1 VVDVSQDVK
10 GVEGQ
15 ALGQSMSPGVGA
27 GPGVSEAAPAKFKI
41 WTWGSCGRSN
51 VFMVYPEKLDLA
63 WVTGR
68 TGTVKTDWFVLDVVN
83 MDSRKNM
90 NRELTFLDVFQPII
104 IYHFG
109 ALSCSKDFEAVYV
122 IAKEG
127 GSITIKELPIEVET
141 KTEVAGRFAT
151 LHEIKYVVY
160 NGEKIVLKQRE
171 IGKKKLAYVV
181 NVKTVGNKIVVS
193 GDTFEVKDVL
203 KRMGFRWDPSSKVW
217 TAPAVIGVD
226 AVKAELEKIPEV
238 VVREGE

>member
-1 VVDVSQDVK
+1 MEKPDV

-15 ALGQSMSPGVGA
+15 ALGQTMTPTLGA
-27 GPGVSEAAPAKFKI
+27 GGGVSEAAPVKFKI

-51 VFMVYPEKLDLA
+51 VFMVHPERMDLA
-63 WVTGR
+63 WVTNR
-68 TGTVKTDWFVLDVVN
+68 TGTVKTEWFVLDAVN

-90 NRELTFLDVFQPII
+90 NREFTFLDVFQPIV

-109 ALSCSKDFEAVYV
+109 SYSCSKDFEAVYI

-141 KTEVAGRFAT
+141 KTETMGRFAT
-151 LHEIKYVVY
+151 LYEIKYVVY

-171 IGKKKLAYVV
+171 ISKKKLAYVV

-203 KRMGFRWDPSSKVW
+203 KRMGFRWNPSDKTWIALAS
-217 TAPAVIGVD
+217 IGVET
-226 AVKAELEKIPEV
+226 VKAELEKVPEV
-238 VVREGE
+238 IVKEGE

>member
-1 VVDVSQDVK
+1 MEKPDV

-15 ALGQSMSPGVGA
+15 AFGGAVTPTLGA
-27 GPGVSEAAPAKFKI
+27 GGGVSEAAPAKFKI
-41 WTWGSCGRSN
+41 WTWGSCGRSS
-51 VFMVYPEKLDLA
+51 VFMVHPTRMDLA

-68 TGTVKTDWFVLDVVN
+68 SGTVKTEWFVLDVVN

-90 NRELTFLDVFQPII
+90 NREFTFLDVFQPIV

-109 ALSCSKDFEAVYV
+109 STSCSKDFEAVYI

-141 KTEVAGRFAT
+141 KTETMGRFAT
-151 LHEIKYVVY
+151 LYEIKYVVY

-171 IGKKKLAYVV
+171 ISKKKLAYVV

-203 KRMGFRWDPSSKVW
+203 KRMGFRWNPSDKTWIALAS
-217 TAPAVIGVD
+217 IGVET
-226 AVKAELEKIPEV
+226 VKAELEKVPEV
-238 VVREGE
+238 IVKEGE

>member
-1 VVDVSQDVK
+1 VVDVVSQME

-15 ALGQSMSPGVGA
+15 ALGQTMTPTLGA
-27 GPGVSEAAPAKFKI
+27 GGGVSEAAPTKFKI

-63 WVTGR
+63 WVTGK
-68 TGTVKTDWFVLDVVN
+68 TGTVKTEWFVLDVVN

-90 NRELTFLDVFQPII
+90 NRELTFLDVFQPIV

-109 ALSCSKDFEAVYV
+109 SYSCSRDFEVVYL

-141 KTEVAGRFAT
+141 KTETIGRFAT
-151 LHEIKYVVY
+151 LYEIKYVVY
-160 NGEKIVLKQRE
+160 GGQKIVLRQKE

-181 NVKTVGNKIVVS
+181 SLKVVNNKIVVS

-203 KRMGFRWDPSSKVW
+203 KRMGFRWDPSNKVW
-217 TAPAVIGVD
+217 TAPASIGVEN
-226 AVKAELEKIPEV
+226 VKAELEKIPEV
-238 VVREGE
+238 LVKEGE